1 METET
6 NIKVDGGG
14 SAASVTAPGG
24 TGRGTLL
31 GLLEK
36 YATVIGFIAMIVVF
50 YLERPGVFGT
60 WDNARSILEL
70 AAPILILAA
79 GLTVV
84 LSNGEFDLSFPGV
97 VGLSAVVAVQMMSDH
112 GANAFIAVIVAL
124 AVGVGCGLVAG
135 ILVAFQR
142 ASSFIVTLALQTI
155 WTGVALG
162 LSGGGTTIAD
172 VTEGYISLTFNRV
185 WEIPLPVIYAA
196 AVIFFAFVIMRWT
209 VFGRQTMAIGSNPV
223 AARLAGIRVGLTRL
237 WGFAL
242 MGLCSGIAAVI
253 LSSQTGQYSPD
264 IAGGL
269 FIPPFVAAFFGIS
282 VLAAGHFN
290 VVGTTVGALFVATLQ
305 TGLTIVGA
313 SSYIANIVIGS
324 VLIVILFV
332 AAQSRSKA

>member
-6 NIKVDGGG
+6 TPKVGGG
-14 SAASVTAPGG
+14 EAVASRKESTQAILKWV
-24 TGRGTLL
+24 
-31 GLLEK
+31 EK
-36 YATVIGFIAMIVVF
+36 YATVVGFLALIAIF
-50 YLERPGVFGT
+50 WLERPGVFGT

-112 GANAFIAVIVAL
+112 GQSAFVAVIVAL
-124 AVGVGCGLVAG
+124 AVGIGCGMVGG

-142 ASSFIVTLALQTI
+142 ASSFIVTLALQTV

-162 LSGGGTTIAD
+162 ISGGGLTIAN
-172 VTEGYISLTFNRV
+172 VSEGYISLTFNRALG
-185 WEIPLPVIYAA
+185 IPLPVIYAA
-196 AVIFFAFVIMRWT
+196 GVIIIAYVLMRWT
-209 VFGRQTMAIGSNPV
+209 VFGRRTMAIGSNPG
-223 AARLAGIRVGLTRL
+223 AARLAGIRVGLTKM

-282 VLAAGHFN
+282 VLAAGRFN
-290 VVGTTVGALFVATLQ
+290 VIGTTVGALFVATLQ

-313 SSYIANIVIGS
+313 SSFVANIVIGT

-332 AAQSRSKA
+332 AAQSRVDN